1 MSAVASHDL
10 TIPAGATYSQTLNWK
25 TGSPAAF
32 VNTTGYTA
40 RMQLRTSYSAATA
53 SLELTTVNGRIS
65 LTNAGVITLSLTATE
80 TAALAAGRYVYDL
93 EMVSSGG
100 QVTRL
105 LEGVLTV
112 SPEVTRQRHGRHHR
126 DYPRHCDHR

>member
-10 TIPAGATYSQTLNWK
+10 TIPAGATYSQTINWK

-93 EMVSSGG
+93 ELVSSGG
-100 QVTRL
+100 VVTRL
-105 LEGVLTV
+105 LEGVVTV
-112 SPEVTRQRHGRHHR
+112 SPEVTR
-126 DYPRHCDHR
+126 

>member
-10 TIPAGATYSQTLNWK
+10 QIAQGATYSQVINWK
-25 TGSPAAF
+25 TGSTPTF
-32 VNTTGYTA
+32 VNTTGFSA
-40 RMQLRTSYSAATA
+40 RMQLRTSYSAASA
-53 SLELTTVNGRIS
+53 SLELTTANSRIS

-105 LEGVLTV
+105 LEGVVTV
-112 SPEVTRQRHGRHHR
+112 SPEVTR
-126 DYPRHCDHR
+126 

>member
-1 MSAVASHDL
+1 M
-10 TIPAGATYSQTLNWK
+10 
-25 TGSPAAF
+25 
-32 VNTTGYTA
+32 NTTGFSA
-40 RMQLRTSYSAATA
+40 RMQLRTSYSAASA
-53 SLELTTVNGRIS
+53 SLELTTANGRIS

-105 LEGVLTV
+105 LEGVVTV
-112 SPEVTRQRHGRHHR
+112 SPEVTR
-126 DYPRHCDHR
+126 

>member
-32 VNTTGYTA
+32 VNTTNFTA
-40 RMQLRTSYSAATA
+40 RMQLRTSYSAASA
-53 SLELTTVNGRIS
+53 SLELTTANGRIT
-65 LTNAGVITLSLTATE
+65 LTNAGVITLLLTATE

-105 LEGVLTV
+105 LEGVVTV
-112 SPEVTRQRHGRHHR
+112 SPEVTR
-126 DYPRHCDHR
+126 

>member
-1 MSAVASHDL
+1 MSAVASSDL
-10 TIPAGATYSQTLNWK
+10 TINQGATFSQVINWK

-40 RMQLRTSYSAATA
+40 RMQARPSYTSATVTA
-53 SLELTTVNGRIS
+53 ELTTSNGRIS

-112 SPEVTRQRHGRHHR
+112 TPEVTR
-126 DYPRHCDHR
+126 

>member
-10 TIPAGATYSQTLNWK
+10 TIPAGATYSQTINWK

-32 VNTTGYTA
+32 VNTTGFSA

-53 SLELTTVNGRIS
+53 SLELTTTNGRIS

-105 LEGVLTV
+105 LEGVVTV
-112 SPEVTRQRHGRHHR
+112 SPEVTR
-126 DYPRHCDHR
+126 

>member
-32 VNTTGYTA
+32 VNTTNFTA
-40 RMQLRTSYSAATA
+40 RMQLRTSYSAASA
-53 SLELTTVNGRIS
+53 SLELTTANGRIS

-105 LEGVLTV
+105 LEGVVTV
-112 SPEVTRQRHGRHHR
+112 SPEVTR
-126 DYPRHCDHR
+126 

>member
-32 VNTTGYTA
+32 VNTTNFTA
-40 RMQLRTSYSAATA
+40 RMQLRTSYSAASA
-53 SLELTTVNGRIS
+53 SLELTTANGRIS
-65 LTNAGVITLSLTATE
+65 LNNAGVITLSLTATE

-93 EMVSSGG
+93 ELVSSGG

-105 LEGVLTV
+105 LEGVVTV
-112 SPEVTRQRHGRHHR
+112 SPEVTR
-126 DYPRHCDHR
+126 

>member
-1 MSAVASHDL
+1 
-10 TIPAGATYSQTLNWK
+10 
-25 TGSPAAF
+25 
-32 VNTTGYTA
+32 
-40 RMQLRTSYSAATA
+40 MQLRTSYSAATA

-105 LEGVLTV
+105 LEGVVTV
-112 SPEVTRQRHGRHHR
+112 SPEVTR
-126 DYPRHCDHR
+126 

>member
-10 TIPAGATYSQTLNWK
+10 TIPAGATYSQTINWK

-32 VNTTGYTA
+32 VNTTGYSA
-40 RMQLRTSYSAATA
+40 RMQLRTSYSAASA
-53 SLELTTVNGRIS
+53 SLELTTANGRIS
-65 LTNAGVITLSLTATE
+65 LTNAGVITLSLSATE

-105 LEGVLTV
+105 LEGVVTV
-112 SPEVTRQRHGRHHR
+112 SPEVTR
-126 DYPRHCDHR
+126 

>member
-1 MSAVASHDL
+1 MEGQIKMSAVASHDL
-10 TIPAGATYSQTLNWK
+10 QIAQGATYSQVINWK
-25 TGSPAAF
+25 TGSTPAF

-40 RMQLRTSYSAATA
+40 RMQLRTSYSAASA
-53 SLELTTVNGRIS
+53 SLELTTSNSRIS

-105 LEGVLTV
+105 LEGVVTV
-112 SPEVTRQRHGRHHR
+112 SPEVTR
-126 DYPRHCDHR
+126 

>member
-10 TIPAGATYSQTLNWK
+10 TIPAGATYSQTINYK

-32 VNTTGYTA
+32 VNTTGYSA
-40 RMQLRTSYSAATA
+40 RMQLRTSYSAASA
-53 SLELTTVNGRIS
+53 SLELTTSNGRIS

-105 LEGVLTV
+105 LEGVVTV
-112 SPEVTRQRHGRHHR
+112 SPEVTR
-126 DYPRHCDHR
+126 

>member
-10 TIPAGATYSQTLNWK
+10 QIAQGATYSQVINWK
-25 TGSPAAF
+25 TGSTPTF

-53 SLELTTVNGRIS
+53 SLELTTANGRIT
-65 LTNAGVITLSLTATE
+65 LTNAGVITLALTATE

-93 EMVSSGG
+93 ELVSSGS

-112 SPEVTRQRHGRHHR
+112 SPEVTR
-126 DYPRHCDHR
+126 

>member
-10 TIPAGATYSQTLNWK
+10 TIPAGATYSQTINYK

-32 VNTTGYTA
+32 VNTTGYSA
-40 RMQLRTSYSAATA
+40 RMQLRTSYSAASA
-53 SLELTTVNGRIS
+53 SLELTTSNGRIS

-105 LEGVLTV
+105 LEGVVTV
-112 SPEVTRQRHGRHHR
+112 SPEVKR
-126 DYPRHCDHR
+126 

>member
-32 VNTTGYTA
+32 VNTTGFTA
-40 RMQLRTSYSAATA
+40 RMQLRTSYSAASA
-53 SLELTTVNGRIS
+53 SLELTTANGRIS

-105 LEGVLTV
+105 LEGVVTV
-112 SPEVTRQRHGRHHR
+112 SPEVTR
-126 DYPRHCDHR
+126 

>member
-32 VNTTGYTA
+32 VNTTNFTA

-53 SLELTTVNGRIS
+53 SLELTTANGRIS

-105 LEGVLTV
+105 LEGVVTV
-112 SPEVTRQRHGRHHR
+112 SPEVTR
-126 DYPRHCDHR
+126 